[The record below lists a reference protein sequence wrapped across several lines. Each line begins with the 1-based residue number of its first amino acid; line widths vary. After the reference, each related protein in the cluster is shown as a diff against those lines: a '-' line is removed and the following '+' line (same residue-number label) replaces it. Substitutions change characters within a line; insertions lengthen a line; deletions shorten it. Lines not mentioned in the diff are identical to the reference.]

1 MTQSQ
6 EIKQRQETKKNREVC
21 YLCFR
26 PKSSCMC
33 RHISPI
39 ETKSRFVILMHPKEF
54 KRTKNGTGHFTNL
67 SLRNCE
73 IFVGIDFTEHKE
85 INRIIADPDNNC
97 YVLYPH
103 AESINLN
110 EERIGTEGK
119 QNVLFLIDAT
129 WPCSRAMLTA
139 SPNIDALQKVS
150 FTHEEVSGFR
160 FKQQP
165 KAYCL
170 STMESTLCV
179 LKLLNAHRVEEIPQ
193 EKLDHFLDPFEAMVE
208 YQIGCEKNL

>member
-1 MTQSQ
+1 M
-6 EIKQRQETKKNREVC
+6 KAVNRSVC
-21 YLCFR
+21 YTCHR

-33 RHISPI
+33 QYITPLDTR
-39 ETKSRFVILMHPKEF
+39 TRFIILMHPKEF

-67 SLRNCE
+67 SLKKCE
-73 IFVGIDFTEHKE
+73 IIVGIDFTQHPR
-85 INRIIADPDNNC
+85 INQIIEDPSNLC

-103 AESINLN
+103 EKSIHLN
-110 EERIGTEGK
+110 DEKIGSEEK
-119 QNVLFLIDAT
+119 QTVIFLIDAT

-150 FTHEEVSGFR
+150 FSHEEVSGFI

-170 STMESTLCV
+170 STMESTLSL
-179 LKLLNAHRVEEIPQ
+179 LKLLNQHQIEALKSEALE
-193 EKLDHFLDPFEAMVE
+193 HFLQPFEKMVR
-208 YQIGCEKNL
+208 YQLSCQETRD